1 MFLVQTLSTLIYSF
15 CAIKKDTIINNK
27 STNMFNGNLTVIF
40 TLMEVLSFLIDF
52 YILFKS
58 IVIAAAGIFNL
69 PEIRVTH
76 S

>member
-15 CAIKKDTIINNK
+15 CAIKKDTIIKK

-52 YILFKS
+52 YILFKN
-58 IVIAAAGIFNL
+58 IVIAAAGIFNF
-69 PEIRVTH
+69 PEIGVTH